1 MQVFE
6 GRRCLRA
13 SSQNLWQAV
22 VWSAGAVQQ
31 SYKIERLFFSA
42 KLAMFALSNVSEACM
57 GNIEPL

>member
-22 VWSAGAVQQ
+22 VCSAGAVQQ

-42 KLAMFALSNVSEACM
+42 KLAMFALSNVSVAC
-57 GNIEPL
+57 IADIAAL